1 MLSEVVGTKRV
12 DFTDDTGRRMAGYT
26 VYVTH
31 EEQDVVGMAA
41 EKARFLSD
49 VTINN
54 ALGGYI
60 PSKGD
65 LVNCEFNR
73 RGQLEVKGPAS

>member
-12 DFTDDTGRRMAGYT
+12 DFTDDTGRRLAGYS

-31 EEQDVVGMAA
+31 EEDGVIGVAA
-41 EKARFLSD
+41 EKCRFLSD
-49 VTINN
+49 DSINRY
-54 ALGGYI
+54 LDGFI

-65 LVNCEFNR
+65 IVNCEFNR